1 MGIVSRSNTDLK
13 VVSNFWTHDMS
24 KTQFQTKL
32 KLSQECIWIL
42 DFSNIQN
49 IMSKNV
55 LKFLYFNGI
64 HDFKG
69 HSNAHGTI

>member
-49 IMSKNV
+49 MSKNV

>member
-64 HDFKG
+64 HDFEG